1 MVLVRWGVT
10 YGRRQGMQRIE
21 YRYKCPTVVRGRQSS
36 PTTLDLESNPPTG
49 VFGSLFW
56 PLIPA
61 KTWFMTQNRIDGAAV
76 IGQLDGCMSAPFQT
90 CGVPLLLFVWPLHWT
105 GRLTRV
111 DLMIT
116 RTTTKQQHKNNKY
129 PTLTSLWIWNQKRGG
144 TTRVWWKRVNIS
156 EFMATIIMV
165 DSGTRPSVVGQWAN
179 TYCIGVAYSENLLE
193 GLVRPLYQCWNIVF
207 NQPAVATDWVTKP

>member
-1 MVLVRWGVT
+1 MVLVRWGVI
-10 YGRRQGMQRIE
+10 YERRQGMQRIE

-76 IGQLDGCMSAPFQT
+76 IGQLNGCMSAPFQT
-90 CGVPLLLFVWPLHWT
+90 CGVPLLLFVWPLYWT
-105 GRLTRV
+105 SKLTRV

-116 RTTTKQQHKNNKY
+116 RTTTKQQTTS
-129 PTLTSLWIWNQKRGG
+129 TLHSISVDLKPKKTRWDDASLVKTRQYFWIHGHNYHGG
-144 TTRVWWKRVNIS
+144 FR
-156 EFMATIIMV
+156 
-165 DSGTRPSVVGQWAN
+165 D
-179 TYCIGVAYSENLLE
+179 
-193 GLVRPLYQCWNIVF
+193 
-207 NQPAVATDWVTKP
+207 